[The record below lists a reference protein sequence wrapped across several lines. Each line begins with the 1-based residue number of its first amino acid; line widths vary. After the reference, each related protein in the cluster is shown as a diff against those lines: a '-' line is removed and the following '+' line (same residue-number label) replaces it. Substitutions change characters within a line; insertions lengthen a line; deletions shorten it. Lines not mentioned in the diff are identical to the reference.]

1 MAKVLFDNIKAQLK
15 ENNGK
20 ISKEFIDNLAEDAEC
35 LFLHPTSNMR
45 LCILK
50 LYSGHE
56 VLGMAQVL
64 DAKNDDEVMGNKV
77 AYDRAV
83 DELWN
88 VCGAIAKVV

>member
-1 MAKVLFDNIKAQLK
+1 MKVLADAIKSNLDS
-15 ENNGK
+15 NGGK
-20 ISKEFIDNLAEDAEC
+20 ISYDFIVNLAENSKKIY
-35 LFLHPTSNMR
+35 LKPTDNMR

-64 DAKNDDEVMGNKV
+64 DSKNDVEAIGNKV

-83 DELWN
+83 DELWS